1 MKDGNR
7 RVPVAACAYR
17 GFKIIIFLL
26 FFLLLGESGNS
37 LYAQCKR
44 ENTVFLSGEKIFF
57 DVYFKWGLLMPKAGT
72 ATMSVNEVPFEGQES
87 IRQRLTF
94 KTTSMFDHIFKM
106 RDTIDTHYSMSLV
119 PLQYEKRADEDGYF
133 LVDKMTFMYN
143 KNGKTHVPTI
153 RYDRNR
159 IKVDTTHIIDG
170 CLYDLLSVTMYLRTV
185 DMTTMNIGDE
195 YPAAIGMGKD
205 IIQIRF
211 RYAGQ
216 SVIERGGNVK
226 YKTFRF
232 YMDVYDEAFTQSKE
246 ALEIWV
252 SDDENHIPIKIRA
265 KLKIGAAEV
274 YFNRIEGNRH
284 PFKSRIVISRR

>member
-1 MKDGNR
+1 MKDSNQV
-7 RVPVAACAYR
+7 VPVAECVYR
-17 GFKIIIFLL
+17 GFNIILL
-26 FFLLLGESGNS
+26 LLLLGSSNA
-37 LYAQCKR
+37 LHAQCKLK
-44 ENTVFLSGEKIFF
+44 NTVFLSGEKIFF

-72 ATMSVNEVPFEGQES
+72 AVMSVDEVSFEGKES

-94 KTTSMFDHIFKM
+94 RTTSMFDHIFKM
-106 RDTIDTHYSMSLV
+106 RDTIDTHFSMNLI

-133 LVDKMTFMYN
+133 LVDRMTFQY
-143 KNGKTHVPTI
+143 KDGKTYAPTI

-159 IKVDTTHIIDG
+159 TKVDTTHIVDG
-170 CLYDLLSVTMYLRTV
+170 CFYDLLSVTMYLRTL
-185 DMTTMNIGDE
+185 DMKSMDIGDE
-195 YPAAIGMGKD
+195 YPTAIGMGKD

-216 SVIERGGNVK
+216 SVIERGGNIK
-226 YKTFRF
+226 YKTLRF
-232 YMDVYDEAFTQSKE
+232 YMDVYDEAFTQTKE

-284 PFKSRIVISRR
+284 PFKSRVVIPRR